1 MAELEADRETALEQA
16 GDDDQQPSH
25 LILRF
30 VVTDR
35 DAAVRIFL
43 RTAAT
48 LRLVI
53 RSTRSGRAC
62 ARQAPGRPCRRTT
75 GSARRLDQ
83 VDRRCRMCRPPVAG
97 PVIGRTSDARMW
109 TRRGTARRPGPAWPP
124 PTPRRGR

>member
-35 DAAVRIFL
+35 ELAVRICL

-48 LRLVI
+48 LRPVI
-53 RSTRSGRAC
+53 RPARSGRAC
-62 ARQAPGRPCRRTT
+62 APQAPGRPCRRTT

-83 VDRRCRMCRPPVAG
+83 ADRRRRLSRLPVAG
-97 PVIGRTSDARMW
+97 PVIRRAPAARMW
-109 TRRGTARRPGPAWPP
+109 TRRGTARRRGPGWLRPVPLP
-124 PTPRRGR
+124 GR